1 MFNSKFLFIAVS
13 FFSSSSCISLIS
25 VMFFGVAFS
34 FFYFF
39 MCILVF
45 FTLRL
50 ISLIF
55 KKISMGHYHTSSPE
69 NGKNY
74 KRHVC
79 IICGRRVY
87 EKFMLKSKDSKR
99 DLYRCRHCAKK
110 PD

>member
-1 MFNSKFLFIAVS
+1 
-13 FFSSSSCISLIS
+13 
-25 VMFFGVAFS
+25 
-34 FFYFF
+34 
-39 MCILVF
+39 
-45 FTLRL
+45 
-50 ISLIF
+50 
-55 KKISMGHYHTSSPE
+55 MGHYHTSSPE